1 MLISDWLKIEYG
13 EKLYKIYLHSGCG
26 CPGRCA
32 FCAQGG
38 SSVSPDAALPLEEQY
53 KQAVA
58 AVSRKYRNG
67 SYIAY
72 FGSYTNTYG
81 DVARL
86 EALYRQALEL
96 DGVKILSIAT
106 RPDCLGAEMLDML
119 ARLRKLAPVWVEL
132 GLQTANEQAAAR
144 FGRGY
149 GNDCY
154 IQAARE
160 LRKRG
165 IAVITHCILGLP
177 DDADFAPTAA
187 ILNAYSDGVKFTQLY
202 RVKGSAWEHSDIPTL
217 SLENYTE
224 RLRQAIGML
233 DEKIVL
239 HRLTGDPPQDA
250 LIAPL
255 WCKDKRKANNYI
267 RQKMAMTA
275 QKQEARA

>member
-1 MLISDWLKIEYG
+1 MLLSEYLKKEYG
-13 EKLYKIYLHSGCG
+13 EKLYKIYLHSGCT

-32 FCAQGG
+32 FCAHGG

-58 AVSRKYRNG
+58 AISRKYRNG

-81 DVARL
+81 DVTRL
-86 EALYRQALEL
+86 EALYRRALEL

-119 ARLRKLAPVWVEL
+119 SRLRQMAPVWVEL
-132 GLQTANEQAAAR
+132 GLQTAHEGAAAQ

-149 GNDCY
+149 DNACY
-154 IQAARE
+154 IQAAQE

-165 IAVITHCILGLP
+165 IVVITHCILGLP
-177 DDADFAPTAA
+177 DDDDFAPTAA
-187 ILNAYSDGVKFTQLY
+187 LVNAYSDGVKFTQLY
-202 RVKGSAWEHSDIPTL
+202 LVKDSAWAHSDIPTL
-217 SLENYTE
+217 SLEDYTE

-239 HRLTGDPPQDA
+239 HRLTGDPPQET

-255 WCKDKRKANNYI
+255 WCRNKRKANNYI
-267 RQKMAMTA
+267 RNLLPLNS
-275 QKQEARA
+275 